1 MSTRLQI
8 PIAAKWF
15 LVPWSLVS
23 AWACLTWFFRI
34 YDHGFRYNPYV
45 LQFEFGWARVLL
57 LVFGVAGIVFYQR
70 SRAAIPGWS
79 RALYLLL
86 VTVAAAVL
94 VLDLIIS
101 WSVTPAP

>member
-15 LVPWSLVS
+15 LFPWSLVS
-23 AWACLTWFFRI
+23 AWACLTWFLRI
-34 YDHGFRYNPYV
+34 YDHGFRYNPYI
-45 LQFEFGWARVLL
+45 LQFEFSWSRVLL

-70 SRAAIPGWS
+70 SRSTMPGWS

-86 VTVAAAVL
+86 VTVAMAVL

-101 WSVTPAP
+101 WFVTPSP